1 MNRIVYLLSLS
12 SLLSVG
18 AQAGITSDF
27 GDLENSPE
35 INIPSELQGFQN
47 IQMPKYEL
55 FSNTKGFKKTP
66 RAYDPVTKSNYQEVM
81 VGNTFKASWINSYTH
96 WRYVTVY
103 DVKTEAERLAYL
115 PYFEEDC
122 HDNSQFMA
130 QWGETRSF
138 KVTLKT
144 EVGASIAV
152 ADIGLSSSVSMSIE
166 QGVSFST
173 SRRVRAVEGIQ
184 ARHYPFKQ
192 SDSWSGVTYIQTY
205 NSTKGTYGYLA
216 KSHYE
221 DWFGGYP
228 YEFELDNQNVGFKV
242 KREVLKTCDNY
253 DAKRDPVLDSELYDV
268 TVLTTH

>member
-1 MNRIVYLLSLS
+1 MNKIIYLLSLS
-12 SLLSVG
+12 SLLDVG
-18 AQAGITSDF
+18 AQASTPLHF

-35 INIPSELQGFQN
+35 ISIPSELQEFEN
-47 IQMPKYEL
+47 FEMSYSEVFNK
-55 FSNTKGFKKTP
+55 TKGFKKTP
-66 RAYDPVTKSNYQEVM
+66 RAYDPVNKSSYEKVV
-81 VGNTFKASWINSYTH
+81 VGTTFKASWISSYTH

-103 DVKTEAERLAYL
+103 DVKTEGERLAYL

-152 ADIGLSSSVSMSIE
+152 GDIGLSSSVSMSIE
-166 QGVSFST
+166 EGVSFST

-184 ARHYPFKQ
+184 ARHYPYKQ
-192 SDSWSGVTYIQTY
+192 SDSWTGVTYIQTY
-205 NSTKGTYGYLA
+205 NANKGTYGYLA
-216 KSHYE
+216 KSYYE

-228 YEFELDNQNVGFKV
+228 YAFELDNQNVGFKV
-242 KREVLKTCDNY
+242 KRKILKTCENY
-253 DAKRDPVLDSELYDV
+253 NPAKDPILDSEMYDI
-268 TVLTTH
+268 TKLTSE